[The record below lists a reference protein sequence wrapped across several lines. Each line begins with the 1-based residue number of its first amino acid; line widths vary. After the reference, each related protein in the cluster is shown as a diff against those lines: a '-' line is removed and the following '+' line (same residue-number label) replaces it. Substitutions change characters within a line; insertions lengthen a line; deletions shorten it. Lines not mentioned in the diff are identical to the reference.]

1 MLSKVFRI
9 TAALCAVFFLN
20 SINEPAQ
27 AWNDVGHMTVAGI
40 AYKHLNSGTK
50 THCDALLKLNPYYEN
65 WLTSVP
71 ASATAEEKNMIVF
84 MLAATWPDVIKGDRL
99 FSSDGSNGGHKP
111 EGPNAARN
119 IGYEDHLLHK
129 YWHFVDYPFTSDGSA
144 LPAVPSPNAE
154 TEIAEFSKSLS
165 SSKSDAIK
173 SYDLTW
179 LIHIIGDIHQPMHCV
194 TRVTN
199 GHPDGDNGGNMVKI
213 HTTAGDSNLH
223 AYWDNMLGMDN
234 SPYKVMRLVKKLSPA
249 NNKNSKAPTEAG
261 LDQQLD
267 KVHAWTQ
274 ESVVLAKQDVY
285 SGPIGKGNG
294 PFFVDRRYKK
304 HSVIVAR
311 KQVERAGM
319 RLADLLNTSVR

>member
-1 MLSKVFRI
+1 MLFKVFRI
-9 TAALCAVFFLN
+9 TAAVCAVFLLF
-20 SINEPAQ
+20 SISEPAQ
-27 AWNDVGHMTVAGI
+27 AWNDVGHMIVAGI
-40 AYKHLNSGTK
+40 AYKHLNTATK
-50 THCDALLKLNPYYEN
+50 AHCNALLKLNPYYQN
-65 WLTSVP
+65 WLSIVP
-71 ASATAEEKNMIVF
+71 SSANAEEKNMIFF
-84 MLAATWPDVIKGDRL
+84 MLAATWPDVIKGDKS

-111 EGPNAARN
+111 EGPVAARN

-129 YWHFVDYPFTSDGSA
+129 YWHFVDYPFTSDGST
-144 LPAVPSPNAE
+144 LPAVPSLNAE
-154 TEIAEFSKSLS
+154 TEIAEFCKSLN
-165 SSKSDAIK
+165 SSKPDAIK

-179 LIHIIGDIHQPMHCV
+179 LIHIVGDIHQPMHCV

-213 HTTAGDSNLH
+213 HTASGDSNLH

-234 SPYKVMRLVKKLSPA
+234 SPYRIMRLVKKLSPSS
-249 NNKNSKAPTEAG
+249 NKSSKEAMKLG

-274 ESVVLAKQDVY
+274 ESVVLAKQNVY

-311 KQVERAGM
+311 KQVEKAGV
-319 RLADLLNTSVR
+319 RLADLLNNSLY